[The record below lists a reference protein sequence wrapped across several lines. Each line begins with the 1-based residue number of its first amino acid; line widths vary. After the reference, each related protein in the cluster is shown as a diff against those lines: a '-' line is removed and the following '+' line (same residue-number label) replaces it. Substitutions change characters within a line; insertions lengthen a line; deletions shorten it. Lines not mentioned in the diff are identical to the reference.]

1 MYRLLFGI
9 GLQPSTRCTIRE
21 KKKKQP
27 KKIREMTRTYQSG
40 HNDRQA
46 YSRSVQRVCQESYF
60 AIASGT
66 LTYTFVLL
74 SACYCTGHEAEL
86 QASDGLNGTWYCTK
100 HTYNGGNIY
109 CLLFGIRI

>member
-1 MYRLLFGI
+1 MVLPVPGNDQLAPLLCAK
-9 GLQPSTRCTIRE
+9 S
-21 KKKKQP
+21 
-27 KKIREMTRTYQSG
+27 
-40 HNDRQA
+40 
-46 YSRSVQRVCQESYF
+46 SVQRFLQCY